1 MPHREVAK
9 PHRARART
17 LRKNQTD
24 AESRLWGELRG
35 NRLCGH
41 GFRRQ
46 VPIGPY
52 IADFVCFSKKL
63 IVEIDG
69 EQHGFDSNQRDDLKR
84 TEWLEGEGFRVIR
97 FWNNEV
103 LKETDAVCNAILD
116 ALGGPLEM
124 KPPPEI
130 G

>member
-1 MPHREVAK
+1 M
-9 PHRARART
+9 
-17 LRKNQTD
+17 TD

-41 GFRRQ
+41 NFRRQ

-52 IADFVCFSKKL
+52 VVDFLCFAERL

-69 EQHGFDSNQRDDLKR
+69 EQHGFDDNRLADARR
-84 TEWLEGEGFRVIR
+84 TNWLEAEGFRVIR

-103 LKETDAVCNAILD
+103 LREIDAVCNAIL
-116 ALGGPLEM
+116 AKLGGP
-124 KPPPEI
+124 KWDAPPPET

>member
-1 MPHREVAK
+1 M
-9 PHRARART
+9 
-17 LRKNQTD
+17 TD

-52 IADFVCFSKKL
+52 IADFLCFAGRL

-69 EQHGFDSNQRDDLKR
+69 EQHGFDIHRANDENR
-84 TEWLEGEGFRVIR
+84 TAWLEREGFRVIR

-103 LKETDAVCNAILD
+103 LRETDAVCNAILN
-116 ALGGPLEM
+116 ALGGPLVEL
-124 KPPPEI
+124 PPPEH